1 MIQLIEAIL
10 QFLIRCYELSFP
22 PTPQYS
28 ISHDHIYYDY
38 NLSPQ
43 QNERVL
49 PSKVSPIAMNIP
61 AYEAFYLYIQLPISV
76 GTVFPKDA
84 VVHNPQTLLPII
96 DISTSKPTTS
106 QSRLEKKVKSK
117 KGEKEQIDMTINW
130 GQVLVI
136 NDYVSLISRVTGHTL
151 NEEDR
156 LRSLSVHNSLSCFH
170 EDYLNENNE
179 SPAQQQP
186 PSDYFT
192 TSFFSFFGY
201 GESKADENKS
211 DTIEYPIKLHNHL
224 PSERIQHYHE
234 HYEQQKLAATSEHS
248 DGVEHENEEADRF
261 AAIREEKK
269 TDLIDD
275 AIFLSKKRSHSISSN
290 ASQALSFASTT
301 NTMTSITPSVNNGRV
316 RKSSQSNYSSKIN
329 NINDI
334 VFAVEPKTPQTDAKA
349 RSRSVDSSSLAE
361 SVKSDEGSSAIFSAE
376 ARQDE
381 EKKEVA
387 KKSIFSSMFSRSRSS
402 TASNDVRSTSSKSK
416 SNIPPLSIAE
426 LAYTPQHRAFYEK
439 LSRISYAKLLKQEF
453 PDAFVVDRKRCL
465 NAGEIGNLKH
475 EAIQDRAKLIGLQV
489 AAHEFLICLRDY

>member
-1 MIQLIEAIL
+1 
-10 QFLIRCYELSFP
+10 
-22 PTPQYS
+22 
-28 ISHDHIYYDY
+28 
-38 NLSPQ
+38 
-43 QNERVL
+43 
-49 PSKVSPIAMNIP
+49 MNIP
-61 AYEAFYLYIQLPISV
+61 AYEAFYLYIQLPISI

-96 DISTSKPTTS
+96 DISTSTPTTS

-151 NEEDR
+151 NEEDQ
-156 LRSLSVHNSLSCFH
+156 LRSSSVHNSLSCFH
-170 EDYLNENNE
+170 EDYLDENNE
-179 SPAQQQP
+179 SSAQQQP
-186 PSDYFT
+186 PSDYFA

-234 HYEQQKLAATSEHS
+234 HYEQQKLVEHS
-248 DGVEHENEEADRF
+248 DGVEHEKEEEA
-261 AAIREEKK
+261 ALIREEKK

-316 RKSSQSNYSSKIN
+316 RKSSQSNYPSKIN

-334 VFAVEPKTPQTDAKA
+334 VFAIEPKTPPTDAKA

-361 SVKSDEGSSAIFSAE
+361 SVKSDEGSSAIFAAE

-381 EKKEVA
+381 EKKEVQ

-402 TASNDVRSTSSKSK
+402 TTSNDVRSTSSKSK

-439 LSRISYAKLLKQEF
+439 LSRISSAKLLKQEF
-453 PDAFVVDRKRCL
+453 PDAFVVDRKKCF

-489 AAHEFLICLRDY
+489 AAHEFLILRDY